1 MAEPYSFGS
10 AVVSLAKRV
19 AVLCLAVG
27 CLAHGQ
33 IFYPNHEIQ
42 ISDLPS
48 LTAKSKDAPEV
59 LATSLQVIFRDEGI
73 CCGKDSALEDSLQRA
88 NPTSLKDVG
97 EKLRGRQRLSD
108 GRSIMITAEVWPAA
122 PGSASTGGPIS
133 EIMEKRALL
142 MEWNS
147 RWYVVYGATY
157 GDIVDSDGNRSE
169 TILKLWLMD
178 TRYSDERRKV
188 IFDRQTDNWAK
199 VQGLLILRVKPN

>member
-142 MEWNS
+142 MGWNS

>member
-1 MAEPYSFGS
+1 MAESYSFGS
-10 AVVSLAKRV
+10 AVISLANRF
-19 AVLCLAVG
+19 AVSWLMIG

-42 ISDLPS
+42 IGDLPS
-48 LTAKSKDAPEV
+48 LTAKSKDASEA
-59 LATSLQVIFRDEGI
+59 LATSLQIIFRDEGI
-73 CCGKDSALEDSLQRA
+73 CCGKDSALEDRLQLA

-108 GRSIMITAEVWPAA
+108 GRSVVITAEVWPAA

-133 EIMEKRALL
+133 EIMEKRPLL

-147 RWYVVYGATY
+147 HWYVVYGVTY

-169 TILKLWLMD
+169 TILKLWLVD
-178 TRYSDERRKV
+178 TRYSDVRRKV
-188 IFDRQTDNWAK
+188 FFDRQSDDWGK
-199 VQGLLILRVKPN
+199 VQGLLILKATPN